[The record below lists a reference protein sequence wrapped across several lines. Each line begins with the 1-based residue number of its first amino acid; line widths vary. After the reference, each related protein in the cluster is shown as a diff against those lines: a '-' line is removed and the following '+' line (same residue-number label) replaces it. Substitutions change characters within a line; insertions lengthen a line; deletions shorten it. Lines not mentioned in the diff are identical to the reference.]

1 MIGKPWRRFLK
12 LTKMLHAGLL
22 HVSLLLRVARDL
34 GLWLSL
40 QHWGGLLNTLAVL
53 LFLIN
58 NVRVLKLGE
67 PAAAQ
72 GASGKVP
79 SATTVTLRGGV
90 SPNAALTDRAFT
102 FRALAFFFWMNGNHR
117 AGSRADDLF
126 GNAA

>member
-1 MIGKPWRRFLK
+1 
-12 LTKMLHAGLL
+12 LL
-22 HVSLLLRVARDL
+22 HLSLLLRVAGDL

-72 GASGKVP
+72 GG
-79 SATTVTLRGGV
+79 
-90 SPNAALTDRAFT
+90 
-102 FRALAFFFWMNGNHR
+102 
-117 AGSRADDLF
+117 
-126 GNAA
+126 